1 MNVLITV
8 SEFGRK
14 LKQKNE
20 SISDFLFFSL
30 CLQYIGMHILQKKCN
45 ILWVI
50 YLCTVNDV
58 LISHD

>member
-30 CLQYIGMHILQKKCN
+30 CLQYWNAHIAEKVQYFMGDLFMN
-45 ILWVI
+45 I
-50 YLCTVNDV
+50 
-58 LISHD
+58 

>member
-20 SISDFLFFSL
+20 SISDFLFFFVML
-30 CLQYIGMHILQKKCN
+30 AIYWNAHIAEKVQYFMGDLFMN
-45 ILWVI
+45 
-50 YLCTVNDV
+50 
-58 LISHD
+58 S